1 MKDVAQICYT
11 QWKENRDTDAS
22 SNTWDCSSDTF
33 LYMCFPIELREAKSQ
48 EFMNLRKGNMT
59 VQEYELKFN
68 KLSRYDLHIVADS
81 KA

>member
-1 MKDVAQICYT
+1 MNK
-11 QWKENRDTDAS
+11 
-22 SNTWDCSSDTF
+22 F
-33 LYMCFPIELREAKSQ
+33 FPIELREAKSQ